1 MKVETIRWIDRWL
14 GIPVCIALTGIRR
27 FMAMLTIEAEQRVRS
42 IVFIKLAEQGS
53 TVLAQSA
60 IHRAIELVGRD
71 NVYFLVFEENRFILD
86 AMCLIPPQNVIC
98 IRQCN
103 LLATARDGLR
113 ALIVLRKLGVSA
125 AVDLE
130 FFARCSAAMSYL
142 CGAKYRI
149 GFHAESGEGPYRG
162 NLMTHRLRYNP
173 YLHTAQMFLTMVEA
187 ATFLPGQLAPFEY
200 MPPLQDWPVR
210 MEPTP
215 KEVEEVRT
223 ILCAASARGH
233 FQPLILL
240 NANCSD
246 MLPLRRWPGERYVE
260 LARRLLQRYPEVYVG
275 FTGAAPE
282 RAAVAELVQWVASDR
297 CFSLAGRTS
306 LRQLLVLYGLAEV
319 LVTNDSGPAHFSALT
334 PIDVVTL
341 FGPETPR
348 LFSALGPRSHVFWE
362 ALACSPCVSALNNRQ
377 SKCQNNVCMQHIDVD
392 RVFAAICRIY
402 EARLNESSQL
412 MKGSRRSCGGGNPSA
427 RKTR

>member
-1 MKVETIRWIDRWL
+1 MKVQTIRWIDRWL

-27 FMAMLTIEAEQRVRS
+27 LMAMLTTETEQRVRS

-98 IRQCN
+98 ISQRN
-103 LLATARDGLR
+103 LLATACDGLR
-113 ALIVLRKLGVSA
+113 TLIGLRKLGVSA
-125 AVDLE
+125 AIDLE

-149 GFHAESGEGPYRG
+149 GFHAAAGEGPYRG

-187 ATFLPGQLAPFEY
+187 ATFLPGRLQPVEY
-200 MPPLQDWPVR
+200 MPPPLEDR
-210 MEPTP
+210 SLRIEPTP

-246 MLPLRRWPGERYVE
+246 MLPLRRWPGERYVDI
-260 LARRLLQRYPEVYVG
+260 ARRLLQRYSELHVG
-275 FTGAAPE
+275 FTGAPAE
-282 RAAVAELVQWVASDR
+282 RAAVAELVQQVGSDR
-297 CFSLAGRTS
+297 CFSLAGWTS
-306 LRQLLVLYGLAEV
+306 LRQLLVVYGLAEV

-348 LFSALGPRSHVFWE
+348 LFATLGPRSHVFWE
-362 ALACSPCVSALNNRQ
+362 ALACSPCVSALNNRE
-377 SKCQNNVCMQHIDVD
+377 SKCEDNICMRRIDAD

-402 EARLNESSQL
+402 DTRMDKNKQLTNHCIARTPTD
-412 MKGSRRSCGGGNPSA
+412 NPA
-427 RKTR
+427 AL